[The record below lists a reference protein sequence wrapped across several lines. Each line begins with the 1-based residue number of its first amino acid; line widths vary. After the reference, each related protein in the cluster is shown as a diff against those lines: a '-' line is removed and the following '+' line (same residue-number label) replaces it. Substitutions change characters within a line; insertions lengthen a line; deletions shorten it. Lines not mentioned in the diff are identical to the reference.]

1 EQINKSGVLPD
12 GVKIEPYYNRRE
24 LINVTTHTVLHN
36 LIFGILLLF
45 IIQFIFLAN
54 LRSAIIV
61 SASIPVALFFAILI
75 MYLRGDSANLLSV
88 GAIDFGI
95 IVDATVIMVENIFRH
110 LSEPGDG
117 AVLVHPPGTLDSKLH
132 RILLSATEVGKSI
145 FFSTAIIIA

>member
-1 EQINKSGVLPD
+1 RTRLHTP
-12 GVKIEPYYNRRE
+12 RRE

-36 LIFGILLLF
+36 LVFGILLLF

-95 IVDATVIMVENIFRH
+95 IVDATVIMVENLFRH
-110 LSEPGDG
+110 QSESADG
-117 AVLVHPPGTLDSKLH
+117 HILV
-132 RILLSATEVGKSI
+132 
-145 FFSTAIIIA
+145 